1 VSDQL
6 TITDAAQA
14 FLAAGLCALPAI
26 RAEKRPAVGRW
37 KQYQQ
42 RLPTPAELSAWLAN
56 APDGICILCGQA
68 SGNVEIID
76 FDAGGEL
83 FAAWW
88 RRVPADLRERL
99 VVERT
104 PSGGWHVVYRC
115 QVPIR
120 GNMKLAQRRDGT
132 KVVTLIETRGE
143 GGLFLCAPTPG
154 YEVTQG
160 DLCELPVLTEAER
173 DTLLQAAWELNEYV
187 PPVVNGPPGSA
198 NVGQRSASSAGQR
211 RISTENSDIGR
222 RCPTDNGHHAPT
234 AADRPGDDFN
244 HRGDVRAVLE
254 QHGWVRLSDRQGR
267 DGNEY
272 WRRPGKESGWSATLK
287 DRVFF
292 VFSSNAVPFEPN
304 QAYAP
309 FSVYALLNHG
319 GDFEQ
324 AARSL
329 RELGYRWRFSGGQR
343 QRCGHLGHCAI
354 VRRTWRLS
362 DGQRRSRPDNG
373 VLWRTTGLCARDSR
387 PWAHPRAP
395 VPCPGFVHSGDGFHA
410 GQCALP
416 ERRPGVLRGDGPA
429 VLPVRP
435 QGLRRR

>member
-1 VSDQL
+1 VRVTTT
-6 TITDAAQA
+6 TIPDVAQA
-14 FLAAGLCALPAI
+14 YLSAGLCALPAI

-37 KQYQQ
+37 KQYQK
-42 RLPTPAELSAWLAN
+42 RRPTPAELSAWLAN
-56 APDGICILCGQA
+56 SPDAICILCGQA

-88 RRVPADLRERL
+88 RRVPADLREKL

-198 NVGQRSASSAGQR
+198 NVGQRSASSARQR
-211 RISTENSDIGR
+211 RISTENSDTGGR
-222 RCPTDNGHHAPT
+222 GGWRKMMRC
-234 AADRPGDDFN
+234 R
-244 HRGDVRAVLE
+244 R
-254 QHGWVRLSDRQGR
+254 WSRL
-267 DGNEY
+267 
-272 WRRPGKESGWSATLK
+272 
-287 DRVFF
+287 
-292 VFSSNAVPFEPN
+292 
-304 QAYAP
+304 
-309 FSVYALLNHG
+309 
-319 GDFEQ
+319 
-324 AARSL
+324 
-329 RELGYRWRFSGGQR
+329 
-343 QRCGHLGHCAI
+343 
-354 VRRTWRLS
+354 
-362 DGQRRSRPDNG
+362 RSR
-373 VLWRTTGLCARDSR
+373 
-387 PWAHPRAP
+387 
-395 VPCPGFVHSGDGFHA
+395 
-410 GQCALP
+410 
-416 ERRPGVLRGDGPA
+416 
-429 VLPVRP
+429 
-435 QGLRRR
+435 